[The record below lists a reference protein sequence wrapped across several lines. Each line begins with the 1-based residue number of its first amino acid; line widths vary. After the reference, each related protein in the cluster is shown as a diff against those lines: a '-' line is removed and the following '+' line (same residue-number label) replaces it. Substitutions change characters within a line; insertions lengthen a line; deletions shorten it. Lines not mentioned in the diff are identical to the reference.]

1 MKKLL
6 LFCLLAI
13 SSSSFAQSLWQPIPE
28 SAISLVGER
37 RTIPQRYQTMWL
49 NISLLEPL
57 LATAPERFTAAAEPV
72 SSLPV
77 LSIPNPEGRMQRFRL
92 TESPVM
98 APALQAQYPQIRSY
112 TGYGIDDPSA
122 VLKCDLTVWG
132 FHAMV
137 RSVAHGTYCIDPYS
151 HGDRQHYVVYHRK
164 DRPQRDEPPFVCHT
178 VDKETAPEEVSIA
191 TLAEQGDC
199 QLRRYD
205 LALACTGEY
214 AQYHGGTVASA
225 MAAITTSMNRI
236 NGVFEDETG
245 ITLMMVANNNLLIYL
260 NGATDPFDNTDANV
274 LIDQNQANTDAVIG
288 SANYDIGHVF
298 ATGTGGG
305 LAGPGPC
312 NAGSKAE
319 GVTGRSNPVGDGFD
333 IDFVIH
339 EMGHQ
344 FSASHTYNG
353 SQGSCSSSNFMNGQ
367 EPGSGSTIMAYAGI
381 CGGLDVQGFSDD
393 YFHAR
398 SLQQIG
404 NYTIGTGNSCATII
418 NSSNVAPTVNGGLDY
433 NIPISTPFTLMA
445 TSASPSGVSYNWEGT
460 NTGSATQPPLSTNTT
475 GPIFRS
481 LEATTSPSRTFPNLS
496 AIINN
501 TTPTWEVLPS
511 VARTLTFR
519 VTVRNIGAAY
529 GCTKEDDVTVNVNG
543 GAGPFLVTSPSA
555 AGITWLNTTQTITWN
570 VASTTAAPVGCA
582 NVNILLS
589 TDGGSEGSFITPL
602 ALNTP
607 NDGSEV
613 ITVPTD
619 MAVLGQTDC
628 RVKIEGVGNIFFDM
642 SNNNFAITAV
652 LPVELADFQA
662 RLENKNTA
670 LLTWTTATETNSR
683 GFDIEMKNET
693 DDVFRSVGF
702 QAGKGTSTTKSTY
715 QFRVNDLA
723 AGHWQFRL
731 KQLDQDGKFSYSP
744 LQSVT
749 VREQV
754 SVKVFPNP
762 VRDDLNLVFFQE
774 AEGVVSFELV
784 NQLGQRFM
792 LLNTRLLDKGFHTLQ
807 LPTAGLPVGVYYYLC
822 SAERGVLKGK
832 VFVER

>member
-49 NISLLEPL
+49 NISVLEPL
-57 LATAPERFTAAAEPV
+57 LATAPERFTSAAEPV

-112 TGYGIDDPSA
+112 TGYGIDDPTA
-122 VLKCDLTVWG
+122 VLKCDLTAWG
-132 FHAMV
+132 LHAMV
-137 RSVAHGTYCIDPYS
+137 RSVAHGTYYIDPYS

-178 VDKETAPEEVSIA
+178 LDKETAPEEVSTA
-191 TLAEQGDC
+191 ALAEQGDC

-214 AQYHGGTVASA
+214 AQYHGGTVAGAMSA
-225 MAAITTSMNRI
+225 MTTSMNRI

-245 ITLMMVANNNLLIYL
+245 ITLVMVANNNLLIYL

-319 GVTGRSNPVGDGFD
+319 GVTGLSNPVGDGFD

-344 FSASHTYNG
+344 FSAAHTYNG
-353 SQGSCSSSNFMNGQ
+353 TGGSCSSANDTNGQ
-367 EPGSGSTIMAYAGI
+367 EPGSGSTIMAYGGF

-404 NYTIGTGNSCATII
+404 TYTIGTGNSCATII
-418 NSSNVAPTVNGGLDY
+418 NSSNVAPTVGGGLDY
-433 NIPISTPFTLMA
+433 NIPISTPFTLTA

-460 NTGSATQPPLSTNTT
+460 NTGSATQPPLSSNIT

-481 LEATTSPSRTFPNLS
+481 FEATTSPSRTFPNLS

-529 GCTKEDDVTVNVNG
+529 GCTAE
-543 GAGPFLVTSPSA
+543 
-555 AGITWLNTTQTITWN
+555 
-570 VASTTAAPVGCA
+570 A
-582 NVNILLS
+582 NVNVIVASSGPFVVTAPNTAVTWTINTPQTVTWAVANTATAPVNCSNVRISLS
-589 TDGGSEGSFITPL
+589 TDGGYNFPVVL
-602 ALNTP
+602 AASTP
-607 NDGSEV
+607 NTGSAIV
-613 ITVPTD
+613 TPTT
-619 MAVLGQTDC
+619 ACNSC

-642 SNNNFAITAV
+642 SNANFEIV
-652 LPVELADFQA
+652 VPLPVELMDFQA
-662 RLENKNTA
+662 RLEGENTA
-670 LLTWTTATETNSR
+670 LLSWATTSETNSR

-693 DDVFRSVGF
+693 DDVFQSVGF
-702 QAGKGTSTTKSTY
+702 QAGKGTTPTKSTY
-715 QFRVNDLA
+715 QFRVNDLG
-723 AGHWQFRL
+723 AGTWQFRL
-731 KQLDQDGKFSYSP
+731 KQLDHDGNFNYSP
-744 LQSVT
+744 LRSVA
-749 VREQV
+749 VQERM
-754 SVKVFPNP
+754 SVKLFPNP

-774 AEGVVSFELV
+774 TEGLMSFELV
-784 NQLGQRFM
+784 NQLGQRFG
-792 LLNTRLLDKGFHTLQ
+792 LLSSRLLDKGFHNLQ
-807 LPTAGLPVGVYYYLC
+807 LPTTTLPAGVYYYLC
-822 SAERGVLKGK
+822 YGENGILKGK
-832 VFVER
+832 IVVQGR